1 MEHDPSPVSR
11 AAYDAVCAER
21 DQLLT
26 LLRALPDISFVLD
39 EHGVYVNVIGGT
51 NEAMYVSGQNLLGH
65 ALHDALPTPLADEC
79 LHLVRTAI
87 ESGELQTIEYCLRA
101 ADVPVLPEEARTGT
115 RAAADQWF
123 EGRVLPLPAYDHH
136 NRVALWVAVN
146 ITPRKQLEHYW
157 QEVAHTDPLTGLA
170 NRQRLFERAHQE
182 VERAHR
188 HQHPLAL
195 LQIDFDYFK
204 RLNDEYG
211 HAAGDEALRRITQ
224 SCAGILRDADLM
236 ARTGGEEFAILL
248 PETDSDGAL
257 DLSRRLLETVRE
269 VRLPD
274 FAPEVRLTISIGCA
288 TLRTK
293 ESFDRLMRR
302 ADEALYEAKASGRDR
317 VCANQGSQEP

>member
-1 MEHDPSPVSR
+1 MEREPSPVSR
-11 AAYDAVCAER
+11 AAYDAMCAER
-21 DQLLT
+21 DQLLM

-51 NEAMYVSGQNLLGH
+51 NEAMYVSGRNLLGH

-79 LHLVRTAI
+79 LDLVRTAI
-87 ESGELQTIEYCLRA
+87 ESGDLQTVEYCLRA

-115 RAAADQWF
+115 RAAEDQWF
-123 EGRVLPLPAYDHH
+123 EGRVLPLPTYDHP

-157 QEVAHTDPLTGLA
+157 QEVAYTDPLTGLA
-170 NRQRLFERAHQE
+170 NRQRLFERAHKE

-188 HQHPLAL
+188 HRHPLAL
-195 LQIDFDYFK
+195 LEIDFDYFK
-204 RLNDEYG
+204 RLNDAYG

-224 SCAGILRDADLM
+224 ACAGILRDSDLM

-248 PETDSDGAL
+248 PETDHDGAM

-274 FAPEVRLTISIGCA
+274 FAPDARLTISIGCA
-288 TLRTK
+288 TLKT
-293 ESFDRLMRR
+293 EDSFDRLMRR

-317 VCANQGSQEP
+317 VCTTPRSHKR